1 MRTGRL
7 QPKSAGSSGKFMS
20 FTVDSQYTKNNAGST
35 ERNIKLGSILES
47 N

>member
-7 QPKSAGSSGKFMS
+7 QPKSADSSDNIMS
-20 FTVDSQYTKNNAGST
+20 FTADSQYFKNNAEST
-35 ERNIKLGSILES
+35 ERNIKLGSIMES